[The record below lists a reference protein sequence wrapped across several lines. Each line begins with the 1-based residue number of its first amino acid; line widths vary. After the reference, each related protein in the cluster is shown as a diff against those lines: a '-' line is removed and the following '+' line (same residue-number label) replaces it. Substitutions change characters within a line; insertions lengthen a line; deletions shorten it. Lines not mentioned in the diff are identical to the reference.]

1 MENENIQVF
10 LRIRP
15 STLSNDDY
23 KISNDS
29 ITLQNN
35 SFCFDKIFVTSS
47 QQDIYS
53 HIANKFII
61 ESLQGYNSVIFA
73 YGQTGSGK
81 THTIQ
86 GNFIDRGLIPRT
98 LGYLFN
104 LKENVKVSFLEI
116 YNEQLFDLFNIS
128 NQVNLREDPFKGVY
142 AENLTELKFE
152 SYEESMKFYSMAIKN
167 RKTASTAMNRHS
179 SRSHS
184 IFTISIE
191 RKNLKNKSKIIF
203 VDLAGSEKL
212 KNTSEVRKN
221 ETCNI
226 NKSLLCL
233 GEVIKKLSR
242 RENHINYRD
251 SKLTFLL
258 RDALAGDSKL
268 AVIGTIH
275 LNQKYIKETL
285 STLKFITRVK
295 SIKNNPTLKSDLGEN
310 IEELKQKIYALDK
323 ENQQLKMALYLDK
336 ERTSLENNKN
346 INLPMTIYKSM
357 VLKCNSLI
365 KRIKNEFKEVKENVN
380 HLLKNNFDKRISILN
395 EISQKQS
402 EIINRFKKEI
412 NEYEIENDNFKM

>member
-412 NEYEIENDNFKM
+412 NEIENDNFKM